1 MSLLAAIR
9 VALDALLVNKGRS
22 VLTSLGIVIGIMAVI
37 AMVAAGAGAR
47 EKLDERLG
55 SLGTNLIL
63 VRPGGQ
69 TSVGLNAQF
78 KPLGNDDAEILR
90 EDPDLKR
97 WLTGIAESQLQ
108 PTIVYYPGGGTRRPT
123 TLTGG
128 VPQVFAVRSW
138 ELAPGGGRF
147 YNDSD
152 CKSAANVCVI
162 GETIRQKLFLHKSNP
177 IGERIRIETP
187 APNGTVVTATLIVI
201 GVLAGK
207 GKTPTG
213 MDQDDQIFLPITTL
227 QDKLGLSKQVA
238 VIAGSA
244 VHHSVLEPAVQRMT
258 KLLREKH
265 RIRPGQEDDF
275 EVKSIEEM
283 ASLAVLLTK
292 TLNILIVVIASI
304 SLVVGGIGIMNIML
318 VSVTERTR
326 EIGIRMAVG
335 ATPQDIRNQFLIE
348 AVVLSMIGGIIG
360 ITLGMG
366 VAVTLASI
374 LKWPIFISPFYVGLA
389 FGVAAAVGMF
399 FGIYPAAKASQ
410 LDPIDALRYE

>member
-55 SLGTNLIL
+55 SLGKNLIL

-78 KPLGNDDAEILR
+78 KPLGNDDAEFLR
-90 EDPDLKR
+90 EDLELKH
-97 WLTGIAESQLQ
+97 WLSGIAETQLQ
-108 PTIVYYPGGGTRRPT
+108 GTIVYYPGGGTRRLT

-177 IGERIRIETP
+177 VGERVRIETP
-187 APNGTVVTATLIVI
+187 AGNGTVTATLIVI
-201 GVLAGK
+201 GVLASK

-238 VIAGSA
+238 VIAASA

-348 AVVLSMIGGIIG
+348 AVVLSMIGGVIG
-360 ITLGMG
+360 ISLGMG
-366 VAVTLASI
+366 VAVILASI

-399 FGIYPAAKASQ
+399 FGLYPAAKASQ

>member
-1 MSLLAAIR
+1 MSILAAIR

-22 VLTSLGIVIGIMAVI
+22 ILTSLGIVIGIMAVI

-55 SLGTNLIL
+55 SLGKNLIL

-69 TSVGLNAQF
+69 TATGISAQF
-78 KPLGNDDAEILR
+78 KPLGNDDAQMLR
-90 EDPDLKR
+90 EDPELKHMVS
-97 WLTGIAESQLQ
+97 GVAETQFHQTL
-108 PTIVYYPGGGTRRPT
+108 VYYPGGGTHHFT

-128 VPQVFAVRSW
+128 VPEVFTVRSW
-138 ELAPGGGRF
+138 ELVPGCGRL

-152 CKSAANVCVI
+152 RKSAANVCVI
-162 GETIRQKLFLHKSNP
+162 GETVRQRLFPHKSNP
-177 IGERIRIETP
+177 VGERIRID
-187 APNGTVVTATLIVI
+187 NVTMTVI
-201 GVLAGK
+201 GLLASK

-213 MDQDDQIFLPITTL
+213 MDQDDQVFLPITTL
-227 QDKLGLSKQVA
+227 QEKLGQEKQVA
-238 VIAGSA
+238 VIAVSA
-244 VHHSVLEPAVQRMT
+244 VHHSVLDPAVKRIT

-265 RIRPGQEDDF
+265 RIRPGQEEDF
-275 EVKSIEEM
+275 EVKSVEEM
-283 ASLAVLLTK
+283 AALAVFLTK

-304 SLVVGGIGIMNIML
+304 SLIVGGIGIMNIML

-366 VAVTLASI
+366 VAIILASI
-374 LKWPIFISPFYVGLA
+374 LKWPIFISPFYVALA

-399 FGIYPAAKASQ
+399 FGLYPAAKAAQ
-410 LDPIDALRYE
+410 LDPIEALRYE

>member
-1 MSLLAAIR
+1 MNLLSAIR

-22 VLTSLGIVIGIMAVI
+22 ILTSLGIVIGIMAVI
-37 AMVAAGAGAR
+37 AMVAAGSGAR

-55 SLGTNLIL
+55 SLGKNLIL

-69 TSVGLNAQF
+69 TATGINAQF
-78 KPLGNDDAEILR
+78 KPLGNEDAQMLR
-90 EDPDLKR
+90 ED
-97 WLTGIAESQLQ
+97 SQLKHLLSGVAETQ
-108 PTIVYYPGGGTRRPT
+108 FHQTIAFTMSGTHHFT

-128 VPQVFAVRSW
+128 VPAVFSVRSW
-138 ELAPGGGRF
+138 DLARGRF
-147 YNDSD
+147 YSD
-152 CKSAANVCVI
+152 GDVKSAANVCLI
-162 GETIRQKLFLHKSNP
+162 GETVRRKLFPHKP
-177 IGERIRIETP
+177 DPVGDRIRIDQITF
-187 APNGTVVTATLIVI
+187 TVI
-201 GVLAGK
+201 GVLASK

-227 QDKLGLSKQVA
+227 QDKLGKEKAIA
-238 VIAGSA
+238 VIACSA
-244 VHHSVLEPAVQRMT
+244 YEQSYLEPAVKRIT
-258 KLLREKH
+258 KLLHDKH
-265 RIRPGQEDDF
+265 RIRAGQEDDF
-275 EVKSIEEM
+275 EVKSVEEM
-283 ASLAVLLTK
+283 AQLGVFLVK

-348 AVVLSMIGGIIG
+348 AVVLSMIGGVIG
-360 ITLGMG
+360 ISLGMG
-366 VAVTLASI
+366 VAVILASI

-399 FGIYPAAKASQ
+399 FGLYPAAKAAQ
-410 LDPIDALRYE
+410 LDPIEALRYE